1 MAAIANHVWVILTFT
16 LRHILERFEMERNQP
31 RNACCITK
39 RASEGVRTGCVSEFT
54 LKPPA
59 RAYTM
64 HPTHRPIEQTTEGAA
79 NLQIRL
85 LNWWPSPGNQAI
97 SDARVVDVI
106 TQPTLNN
113 EDTALR
119 LWRLKSRLLTSM
131 SQEDIG
137 L

>member
-1 MAAIANHVWVILTFT
+1 
-16 LRHILERFEMERNQP
+16 
-31 RNACCITK
+31 
-39 RASEGVRTGCVSEFT
+39 
-54 LKPPA
+54 
-59 RAYTM
+59 M

-85 LNWWPSPGNQAI
+85 LSNQAI

-119 LWRLKSRLLTSM
+119 L
-131 SQEDIG
+131 
-137 L
+137 